1 MGVSSSD
8 RLTAAV
14 ALAVATALFIPQA
27 SAHHSM
33 ALFDGSRLL
42 SVEGTVSR
50 IIWRSPHVY
59 VMVEADEAGET
70 AEWRF
75 EALPVP
81 IMIREGWTEDSLG
94 VGEQVTVEGYP
105 LRESDAKYMWL
116 RRLVKADGTVL
127 DPGQIP
133 GSPGTPTEGQTVN

>member
-1 MGVSSSD
+1 MGVFPSD
-8 RLTAAV
+8 RLIAAV
-14 ALAVATALFIPQA
+14 ALAIAAAPFIPQA

-42 SVEGTVSR
+42 SVEGTVSQ

-59 VMVEADEAGET
+59 VMVEADEGGEA

-116 RRLVKADGTVL
+116 RRVVKADGTVL

-133 GSPGTPTEGQTVN
+133 GSPGTPTEGQSAN